1 MTYDSSSTSLVSGGP
16 LVNLSSN
23 GYIVINLV
31 CIDNEGESNLS
42 NAKSKWYVIV
52 TRKTLTTCERLF
64 SWEGQQL
71 LNLP

>member
-1 MTYDSSSTSLVSGGP
+1 MNYDSPSTLLVSRGP

-42 NAKSKWYVIV
+42 NAKSEGHIIV
-52 TRKTLTTCERLF
+52 TRNTLTTYKLERGWVHGEVNEF
-64 SWEGQQL
+64 
-71 LNLP
+71 

>member
-1 MTYDSSSTSLVSGGP
+1 MTYDSPSTLLVSRGP

-23 GYIVINLV
+23 GYVVINLV

-42 NAKSKWYVIV
+42 NAKSKWYVII

-64 SWEGQQL
+64 SWKGQHI